1 MTVVYI
7 DALFLLNLVT
17 NYFLLLASA
26 KLAGEVIHRLRLA
39 AGAAAGA
46 IYACLLFLPGMG
58 FLVHPLSKLCVAVI
72 MVLLAFGG
80 SRRLLR
86 LVIVFF
92 CLSFALAGGVLAIG
106 LMGGKGLSLKNG
118 VLYSAMDVK
127 MIALSAAGCYVI
139 FTAVFPR
146 VAKQVK
152 GREVLPAVLR
162 YGERKVTLLV
172 LVDTGNTLSDPVT
185 GRPVLVANFENVAPL
200 IPPGVS
206 LIAGDLSDPVKTLQ
220 RLAEQGVGNSFR
232 LLPYQAVGVECGLLL
247 ALRLD
252 NARVGT
258 RDYGPILAA
267 LSPNRVSDG
276 GGYSGL
282 VGT

>member
-1 MTVVYI
+1 
-7 DALFLLNLVT
+7 
-17 NYFLLLASA
+17 
-26 KLAGEVIHRLRLA
+26 
-39 AGAAAGA
+39 
-46 IYACLLFLPGMG
+46 
-58 FLVHPLSKLCVAVI
+58 

-106 LMGGKGLSLKNG
+106 LMGGKGLLLKNG

-127 MIALSAAGCYVI
+127 IIALSAAGCYVI
-139 FTAVFPR
+139 FTAVFQR

-185 GRPVLVANFENVAPL
+185 GRPVLVADFENVAPL
-200 IPPGVS
+200 LPDKVNLS
-206 LIAGDLSDPVKTLQ
+206 VRDLSDPVKTLQ

-232 LLPYQAVGVECGLLL
+232 LLNYQAVGVEC
-247 ALRLD
+247 AV
-252 NARVGT
+252 AVVVVVG
-258 RDYGPILAA
+258 AA
-267 LSPNRVSDG
+267 EEGN
-276 GGYSGL
+276 YCMA
-282 VGT
+282 